1 MHSTM
6 TSIIDRTAVAEELDL
21 PAEAVTLSGG
31 AFYLVDGGER
41 LRLLDDV
48 AAHAAAEGKAFER
61 ETFYIAP
68 RTYPVPD
75 YVESRPDPGQDP
87 DETQLHFAYSF
98 AAQAVIVAVDEGTD
112 KIEVQKVISAS
123 DVGEPINPQG
133 IKGQIEGGIVM
144 GMGYGLSE
152 EFRLEA
158 GRPVT
163 VSYGRLGLPRITDT
177 PEMVSISIS
186 NAHPEGPYGAKG
198 MGELP
203 MSPTAAAIANA
214 VYDATGVRAQSL
226 PITPEK
232 IAAAREVHEA

>member
-1 MHSTM
+1 
-6 TSIIDRTAVAEELDL
+6 
-21 PAEAVTLSGG
+21 VTLSGG
-31 AFYLVDGGER
+31 AFYLEDESER
-41 LRLLDDV
+41 LRLLDEV
-48 AAHAAAEGKAFER
+48 AAQAAAAGRTFEQ
-61 ETFYIAP
+61 ETFYVAP
-68 RTYPVPD
+68 QTYPVPD
-75 YVESRPDPGQDP
+75 YVDSEPRPGQDP
-87 DETQLHFAYSF
+87 EETQLHFAYCF
-98 AAQAVIVAVDEGTD
+98 GAQAVIVAVEVETD
-112 KIEVQKVISAS
+112 KVEVLKVISAS

-158 GRPVT
+158 GRPMT

-186 NAHPEGPYGAKG
+186 NAHPKGPYGAKG

-214 VYDATGVRAQSL
+214 IYDATGVRVRSL
-226 PITPEK
+226 PITPVK
-232 IAAAREVHEA
+232 IAAARGAGEA

>member
-1 MHSTM
+1 MFPPVG
-6 TSIIDRTAVAEELDL
+6 DRGCSVAKGQNDFAGQNLWEFT
-21 PAEAVTLSGG
+21 AEANRENMIILQIERAKAVEDIDELLS
-31 AFYLVDGGER
+31 
-41 LRLLDDV
+41 
-48 AAHAAAEGKAFER
+48 
-61 ETFYIAP
+61 
-68 RTYPVPD
+68 VP
-75 YVESRPDPGQDP
+75 G
-87 DETQLHFAYSF
+87 
-98 AAQAVIVAVDEGTD
+98 
-112 KIEVQKVISAS
+112 
-123 DVGEPINPQG
+123 VGEPINPQG

-203 MSPTAAAIANA
+203 MSPAAAAIANA
-214 VYDATGVRAQSL
+214 VYDATGVRVQSL